1 MKSHFNNYFRNV
13 SIITLL
19 LILFVSSTTAQTL
32 TVSGTVTD
40 ASEHIPIPG
49 VTVVVKGT
57 TIGTVTGV
65 DGNYILDVP
74 EGEETLVYSFIG
86 YATQEV
92 QINGRQVIDIQL
104 KVTAVELSEVIA
116 IGYGSQK
123 KSDKTGAVSSI
134 KANELNGGVLTDPIQ
149 GLQGKT
155 AGVSITK
162 KGGDPNAGF
171 SVKIR
176 GSSGLFSNTEPLY
189 VVDGVPGVDPTTIS
203 PDDIESYNILKDASS
218 TAIYGAR
225 GANGVIIIT
234 TRKGSYKKP
243 GTVEFNSYVSLDH
256 VANRLDLLSADQ
268 LRKYA
273 SDNNLSFND
282 GGANTD
288 WQNEIYR
295 PALSQSY
302 NLAASGGS
310 ENSNYRV
317 SFTHSNFEGVVIGSS
332 KQRDL
337 GRINVQQKAINGK
350 LNIQAS
356 IAGTF
361 ESNNYIQ
368 YSGSGPNDILYQGI
382 QRNPTDPV
390 YNADG
395 SYYEIQRDFNYYN
408 PVALANQIQNERE
421 AKRFTGN
428 LKADLEIIKG
438 LVFGVNLGYIRDD
451 SESSYFEPSYVRNNS
466 STGYGRKGYDN
477 MSSKLLETTVSY
489 TTTFNDLHNLNLVG
503 GYSFQEDIFTG
514 FFAQGTEPLS
524 DYVKAYNL
532 GALNNVNVG
541 DIGSSKSSNRLI
553 SFFGRGVYNFNS
565 KYYFTATVRRDGSSK
580 FGANNKW
587 GWFPSTSVAWNI
599 KNESFLDNADF
610 LSQLKLRFGVGLTG
624 NQEIGTYH
632 AISAAVVSGP
642 TINPETG
649 QDAILFTIQHNAN
662 PNLKWEENREYNV
675 GIDFGF
681 LSNRISGSLE
691 LYNKIT
697 YDLIAP
703 YAVPVPPNIVPT
715 TWGNA
720 GEISNKGIELFIQA
734 YVINKS
740 NFDWKSSLAFSKNQQ
755 KVVSLSDSTSGFN
768 WSEGDKKQGW
778 LSGRGLVGDQNW
790 TQYVEEGFELGTFY
804 MPEYAGLSSDG
815 KFLFYTAAGGV
826 TRNVDEAERRVV
838 GHALPDF
845 EIGWSNYFTFFKN
858 FDFSFS
864 LRAVVG
870 FDVLNVTRMV
880 FSNPTV
886 LPSLNGL
893 TEVLQEVE
901 RGVTDFPKVNSYYL
915 ENGTFLKLD
924 NITLGYNFPVNN
936 VNWLQKLR
944 VYATSNNLLTLTGY
958 SGIDPEITYTGLS
971 FGLDQYNV
979 YPKTRT
985 FTLGVNVTF

>member
-1 MKSHFNNYFRNV
+1 MKTFINYFRSV
-13 SIITLL
+13 SIVSLL
-19 LILFVSSTTAQTL
+19 LFLFAASVSAQTY

-40 ASEHIPIPG
+40 ASDKLPIPG
-49 VTVVVKGT
+49 ATVVVKGT
-57 TIGTVTGV
+57 TVGTVTDI
-65 DGNYILDVP
+65 DGNYTISIP
-74 EGEETLVYSFIG
+74 EGEETLVYSFVG

-92 QINGRQVIDIQL
+92 LISGRQSIDIQL
-104 KVTAVELSEVIA
+104 KVSAVALSEVIA
-116 IGYGSQK
+116 IGYGTQK
-123 KSDKTGAVSSI
+123 KSDKTGAVANI

-203 PDDIESYNILKDASS
+203 PDDIKSYDILKDASS
-218 TAIYGAR
+218 TAIYGSR

-234 TRKGSYKKP
+234 TRKGSFKKAS
-243 GTVEFNSYVSLDH
+243 TVEFNSYVSLDN
-256 VANRLDLLSADQ
+256 VANRLDLLSGDQ

-273 SDNNLSFND
+273 SDNNLTFND

-288 WQNEIYR
+288 WQDEIYR

-317 SFTHSNFEGVVIGSS
+317 SLTHSNFEGVVIGSS

-356 IAGTF
+356 LAGTV

-390 YNADG
+390 YNPDG
-395 SYYEIQRDFNYYN
+395 TFYEVQRDFNYYN
-408 PVALANQIQNERE
+408 PVALADEIQNERD
-421 AKRFTGN
+421 AKRFAGN
-428 LKADLEIIKG
+428 LKADLEIIRG
-438 LVFGVNLGYIRDD
+438 LIFGVNLGYIRDD

-477 MSSKLLETTVSY
+477 MSSKILETTLSY
-489 TTTFNDLHNLNLVG
+489 TRTFNGVHNLNFVG

-532 GALNNVNVG
+532 GALNNVVVG
-541 DIGSSKSSNRLI
+541 DIGSYKSSNRLI
-553 SFFGRGVYNFNS
+553 SFFGRAVYNYNS
-565 KYYFTATVRRDGSSK
+565 KYYFTATLRRDGSSK
-580 FGANNKW
+580 FGENNKW
-587 GWFPSTSVAWNI
+587 GWFPSASVAWNI

-610 LSQLKLRFGVGLTG
+610 LSQLKLRAGLGLTG

-632 AISAAVVSGP
+632 AISAAVVAGP

-662 PNLKWEENREYNV
+662 PDLKWEENREFNA

-681 LSNRISGSLE
+681 LDNKISGSLE
-691 LYNKIT
+691 LYNKTT

-720 GEISNKGIELFIQA
+720 GEISNKGIELFVQA
-734 YVINKS
+734 FVVSKS
-740 NFDWKSSLAFSKNQQ
+740 NFDWKTSLTFSKNQQ
-755 KVVSLSDSTSGFN
+755 KVISLSDTISGFN

-790 TQYVEEGFELGTFY
+790 TQLVEEGYELGTFY

-815 KFLFYTAAGGV
+815 KFLFYTEAGGV

-858 FDFSFS
+858 FDFSFA

-893 TEVLQEVE
+893 TEVLTEVE

-924 NITLGYNFPVNN
+924 NVTLGYNFPVNN

-944 VYATSNNLLTLTGY
+944 VYAASNNLLTITGY

>member
-1 MKSHFNNYFRNV
+1 MKLNLIHFRYF
-13 SIITLL
+13 SILNFFLL
-19 LILFVSSTTAQTL
+19 STSLTFAQISIVTG
-32 TVSGTVTD
+32 TVSDPV
-40 ASEHIPIPG
+40 ENMPIPG
-49 VTVVVKGT
+49 VTIVVKGT
-57 TIGTVTGV
+57 TSGTITDL
-65 DGNYILDVP
+65 DGKYSINLP
-74 EGEETLVYSFIG
+74 EGGTTLIYSFVG

-92 QINGRQVIDIQL
+92 IVNGRTSIDIEL
-104 KVTAVELSEVIA
+104 EESVVELSEVIA
-116 IGYGSQK
+116 IGYGTQK
-123 KSDKTGAVSSI
+123 KSDKTGAVSNI
-134 KANELNGGVLTDPIQ
+134 KSSELNTGVLTDPIQ
-149 GLQGKT
+149 GLQGKS
-155 AGVSITK
+155 AGVSVTK

-176 GSSGLFSNTEPLY
+176 GSSGLFSDTDPLY

-218 TAIYGAR
+218 TAIYGSR

-234 TRKGSYKKP
+234 TRKGSFKNP
-243 GTVEFNSYVSLDH
+243 SRVEFNSYVSIDN
-256 VANRLDLLSADQ
+256 VANRLDLLSGDQ

-288 WQNEIYR
+288 WQDEIYR
-295 PALSQSY
+295 SAISQSY

-317 SFTHSNFEGVVIGSS
+317 SLTHSDFEGVVIGSS

-337 GRINVQQKAINGK
+337 GRINVQQKAINDK

-356 IAGTF
+356 LAGTF
-361 ESNNYIQ
+361 ETNEYIQ

-390 YNADG
+390 YNPDG
-395 SYYEIQRDFNYYN
+395 SFYEIQRDFNYYN
-408 PVALANQIQNERE
+408 PVALANEIQNERE
-421 AKRFTGN
+421 AKRFMGN

-438 LVFGVNLGYIRDD
+438 LIVGVNLGYIRDD
-451 SESSYFEPSYVRNNS
+451 SESSYFEPSYVRNS
-466 STGYGRKGYDN
+466 TSTGYGRKGYDN
-477 MSSKLLETTVSY
+477 MSSKILETTISY
-489 TTTFNDLHNLNLVG
+489 TTTFNEGHNLNLIG
-503 GYSFQEDIFTG
+503 GYSFQEDNYSG

-532 GALNNVNVG
+532 GALNSVVVG
-541 DIGSSKSSNRLI
+541 DIGSYKNSNRLI
-553 SFFGRGVYNFNS
+553 SFFGRGVYNYNN
-565 KYYFTATVRRDGSSK
+565 KYYLTATVRRDGSSR
-580 FGANNKW
+580 FGENNKW
-587 GWFPSTSVAWNI
+587 GWFPSASVGWNI
-599 KNESFLDNADF
+599 RNESFMENAGF
-610 LSQLKLRFGVGLTG
+610 LSQLKLRAGFGITG
-624 NQEIGTYH
+624 NQEIGSYH
-632 AISAAVVSGP
+632 AISSAVVSGP

-649 QDAILFTIQHNAN
+649 EDAILFTISHNAN
-662 PNLKWEENREYNV
+662 PNLKWEENGEVNLGV
-675 GIDFGF
+675 DFGF
-681 LSNRISGSLE
+681 LSNKISGSLDI
-691 LYNKIT
+691 YKKVT

-720 GEISNKGIELFIQA
+720 GKIGNKGIELFVQA
-734 YVINKS
+734 FVINNR
-740 NFDWKSSLAFSKNQQ
+740 NFDWKTSLTFSMNKQN
-755 KVVSLSDSTSGFN
+755 VISLSDSTKGYN

-790 TQYVEEGFELGTFY
+790 TQLVEEGFELGTFY

-815 KFLFYTAAGGV
+815 KFLFYTEAGGV

-845 EIGWSNYFTFFKN
+845 EIGWSNYFTFLDN
-858 FDFSFS
+858 FDFSFA

-893 TEVLQEVE
+893 TEVLSEVE

-915 ENGTFLKLD
+915 EDGTFLKLD
-924 NITLGYNFPVNN
+924 NVTLGYNFPVGK
-936 VNWLQKLR
+936 VDWLGKLR
-944 VYATSNNLLTLTGY
+944 VYASSINLLTITGY
-958 SGIDPEITYTGLS
+958 SGIDPEISYNGLS

-985 FTLGVNVTF
+985 FTLGLNVTF